1 MTKNNVLSL
10 FGMIALLS
18 AALLYVLGMS
28 AVNHGNGVFAGL
40 MWLFWGAAALFA
52 LILVLLPLFIWRF
65 YPSAGLAGAGAAAA
79 VAADPGPPL
88 DMPASA
94 DADEDDEEFSDAPE
108 DDGEQLFGDEDFE
121 DDFED
126 DFDGDFA
133 DDDKF

>member
-1 MTKNNVLSL
+1 
-10 FGMIALLS
+10 
-18 AALLYVLGMS
+18 
-28 AVNHGNGVFAGL
+28 
-40 MWLFWGAAALFA
+40 
-52 LILVLLPLFIWRF
+52 
-65 YPSAGLAGAGAAAA
+65 
-79 VAADPGPPL
+79 
-88 DMPASA
+88 MPASA